1 MDTFRGKSVFVTGAT
16 GMVGSWLVKELL
28 KQQAKVTILV
38 LDSDPQSELIR
49 SNDIKKCKV
58 FNGDLKNR
66 NDISRAIVDSCPDVV
81 FHLGAQTI
89 VGNALLDPVGTFES
103 NIQGTWNLL
112 DVLRATG
119 MFSCAIVVA
128 SSDKAYGTSKNLPYD
143 ESTPLLGEGPYDV
156 SKSCTDLLAR
166 SYHLTYG
173 LKITIARCG
182 NIYGGGDLNWSRIVP
197 GAISDLL
204 SGKKTKIRSNGLFL
218 RDYLY
223 VKDVVDAYLNMAS
236 KLIQGDVGGEA
247 YNISREEP
255 ITVLE
260 IYRTISNLI
269 VGKYAEPV
277 IMNEAKNEIKDQHLS
292 SQKAKQ
298 ELSWVSNFPLEL
310 GLKETIDWYKEYFRN
325 TNI

>member
-1 MDTFRGKSVFVTGAT
+1 
-16 GMVGSWLVKELL
+16 MVGSWLVKALL
-28 KQQAKVTILV
+28 NEGAKVSILV

-49 SNDIKKCKV
+49 SDDIQRCKV

-66 NDISRAIVDSCPDVV
+66 NDVSRAIVDSRPDVV

-89 VGNALLDPVGTFES
+89 VGNALLDPISTFES

-112 DVLRATG
+112 EVLRTTD
-119 MFSCAIVVA
+119 MSNCAVVVA
-128 SSDKAYGTSKNLPYD
+128 SSDKAYGTSKKLPYD

-197 GAISDLL
+197 GTISDLL
-204 SGKKTKIRSNGLFL
+204 SGKKTVIRSNGLFL

-223 VKDVVDAYLNMAS
+223 VKDVVNAYLSMAAN
-236 KLIQGDVGGEA
+236 LLQGGVSGEA

-260 IYRTISNLI
+260 IYRKISILI
-269 VGKYAEPV
+269 LGEYVEP
-277 IMNEAKNEIKDQHLS
+277 IILNEAKNEIIDQHLS
-292 SQKAKQ
+292 SEKAKK
-298 ELSWVSNFPLEL
+298 ELSWVSGFPLEL
-310 GLKETIDWYKEYFRN
+310 GLKETIEWYAEYFRKVDL
-325 TNI
+325 